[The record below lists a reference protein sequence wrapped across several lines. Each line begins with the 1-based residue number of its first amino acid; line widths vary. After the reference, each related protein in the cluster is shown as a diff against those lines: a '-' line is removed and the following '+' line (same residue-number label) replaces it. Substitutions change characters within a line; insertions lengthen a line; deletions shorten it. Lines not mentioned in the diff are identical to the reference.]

1 MSSPLEEGI
10 KKISKVSTNTREGS
24 SAFPES
30 SLTWCLT
37 QLSKTSTLVDAH
49 DCGLAGTD
57 NKPITGGE
65 KARDADKRLRA
76 GQWRAL
82 VAIRTQH
89 IKGDGSRITR
99 FQARGGLPPLLDLLR
114 QPESS
119 RKVLDLAL
127 SILAN
132 CCTQKGTRLEVRK
145 LDGVSVVVDVLKR
158 NVSVETVQ
166 NRAVRALGNLA
177 MDPEGSAE
185 VHSAGVVPLLLLC
198 LSLSPPPSSPSSL
211 TPTPELCTLKLEC
224 AQSAARALVYLSDT
238 PTNRLLLI
246 SHGSLPALTLFI
258 APEYPLGLR
267 RASLRAL
274 HELTRG
280 CSAECAREVSRSGV
294 LTHLGALAS
303 GEGDRSLVELA
314 LKTLANLC
322 SQGCL
327 RPLVGS
333 LGVIQ
338 KFAEEVK
345 KDPLKSGVF
354 FKALCLC
361 CREAVNRAKVK
372 ESGGLEVLIGFLSA
386 HQNHTLTRFAILAC
400 VDFVYDESALEQLQE
415 LGLVPLLMKR
425 LVELAKGE
433 ELTTGKIDARL
444 ISSSPCSELMTSC
457 FDSFDL
463 TPLESKREDMSKEQ
477 TSGSSSFLSLRSWLV
492 SEGLISSEG
501 ELTESPSGTDVVC
514 GSPQSSLSPSLLTPC
529 SELFQTA
536 TLHQPHSSPSTR
548 SKPCRLSS
556 STPLS
561 AQVVQLKILPASPSS
576 SHPSCTSTPQS
587 EKLPSMAKP
596 SISPS
601 SPIQISSPPRKRL
614 RVSSSTT
621 TSTHYSVVTL
631 DNPSVMSKTPTYHH
645 PYHPEPWAPESPILL
660 LLSRFSHASDP
671 STSLINTNVFSGL
684 LYYLTQHH
692 DPSGRCFRMLG
703 RLSCNPNCLQALVR
717 TGAVALIRQR
727 LCVRGEEI
735 GNDKGR
741 NGGTERQSEK
751 VKAKIAQLGLGLLS
765 NLRVQSESGFGSG
778 VLTHIMLS
786 GSETDKLYCVLS
798 LPLINSNRVLL
809 KKLLFDSGGLV
820 AALELIG
827 CQSDNDNDDD
837 EDGQSD
843 KCRTLLA
850 SWLHP
855 LEQVSP
861 YKLNFLYLSLLI
873 GCLSSLLANSKV
885 DRKNCGIDCGTRMET
900 ASNPLK
906 TTQPQKKQSICP
918 YKEATY
924 DLTFLLDDG
933 TLLLANQKAVAG
945 ENGEKD
951 VGSEYFRAL
960 LMGGFGEAQRAEGEA
975 IRIKDVNSGMLLPVL
990 HYLHGCR
997 LVKGNENEDQRKES
1011 KQDANCLVLA
1021 SLVSGGL
1028 GRPQDET
1035 DPCCAEER
1043 EFQKTPLANVMIGA
1057 CRFLVPGLQRAAEDL
1072 CVDLLFSAVS
1082 SVLRTRAKPCCS
1094 DDATTKTS
1102 RMDVDL
1108 VCKDPTHSGPQ
1119 GSPQVSKSKITVGQS
1134 TGPNMM
1140 SKCSKQ
1146 QSKLQNSQN
1155 FKQDPKVVP
1164 TTSSSSENGTEGVW
1178 LRSLLPQLYWFS
1190 QRFSYLQLGQ
1200 ACLSIMLRPQ
1210 GFQPFP
1216 LHPSLS
1222 VECFLRLVQEA
1233 DCTEGL
1239 RQDILNL
1246 VKTALS

>member
-10 KKISKVSTNTREGS
+10 KKNAKVSANTREGS

-49 DCGLAGTD
+49 SCGLAGTV
-57 NKPITGGE
+57 NEPITGGE

-82 VAIRTQH
+82 VAIRTHH
-89 IKGDGSRITR
+89 IKGDGSRIAR
-99 FQARGGLPPLLDLLR
+99 YQARGGLPPLLDLLR

-127 SILAN
+127 IILAN
-132 CCTQKGTRLEVRK
+132 CCTQKGTRQEVRK

-185 VHSAGVVPLLLLC
+185 VHSAGGVPLLLLC
-198 LSLSPPPSSPSSL
+198 LSFSPPPSSPSSL
-211 TPTPELCTLKLEC
+211 TRTPELCTLKLEC

-238 PTNRLLLI
+238 PTNRHLLI
-246 SHGSLPALTLFI
+246 SQGSLPALALFI

-280 CSAECAREVSRSGV
+280 CSAECAREVSKSGV
-294 LTHLGALAS
+294 LTHLGAFAS
-303 GEGDRSLVELA
+303 GEGDLSLVELA

-322 SQGCL
+322 TQGCL

-415 LGLVPLLMKR
+415 LGLVPLLIKR

-433 ELTTGKIDARL
+433 ELTTGKIDARI

-457 FDSFDL
+457 FDSFDF
-463 TPLESKREDMSKEQ
+463 TPLEGKKEDMSKEQ

-501 ELTESPSGTDVVC
+501 ELTESSSGTDVVC

-529 SELFQTA
+529 SELSP

-561 AQVVQLKILPASPSS
+561 AQAAQLKIFPESPSS
-576 SHPSCTSTPQS
+576 SHPSCTSTLQS
-587 EKLPSMAKP
+587 EKLPSITKP
-596 SISPS
+596 SIPPLSPLR
-601 SPIQISSPPRKRL
+601 ISSPPRKRL
-614 RVSSSTT
+614 RVSSST
-621 TSTHYSVVTL
+621 STPTRYSVVTL

-727 LCVRGEEI
+727 LCVSGEEI
-735 GNDKGR
+735 GNKKGI

-809 KKLLFDSGGLV
+809 KKLLFDSGGLA

-827 CQSDNDNDDD
+827 CQSDNDNDND
-837 EDGQSD
+837 EDGQFD
-843 KCRTLLA
+843 KCRTFLA
-850 SWLHP
+850 GWLHP

-861 YKLNFLYLSLLI
+861 YNLNFLYLSLLI

-885 DRKNCGIDCGTRMET
+885 DGKNCGIDCGTRMET
-900 ASNPLK
+900 ASNTMK

-933 TLLLANQKAVAG
+933 TFLLANQEAVAG

-960 LMGGFGEAQRAEGEA
+960 LTGGFGEAQRAKGEA
-975 IRIKDVNSGMLLPVL
+975 ILIKDVNSGMLLPVL

-1011 KQDANCLVLA
+1011 KQEANCLVLA

-1028 GRPQDET
+1028 GRPQDEM
-1035 DPCCAEER
+1035 DPYCAEEK
-1043 EFQKTPLANVMIGA
+1043 EFLKTPLAYVMIGA

-1082 SVLRTRAKPCCS
+1082 SVLRTLAKPCCS
-1094 DDATTKTS
+1094 DDATMTTS

-1108 VCKDPTHSGPQ
+1108 VCKDPTHSGPE
-1119 GSPQVSKSKITVGQS
+1119 GSPQVSKSKILVAQL
-1134 TGPNMM
+1134 TGPNIM

-1146 QSKLQNSQN
+1146 QSKLQNSPN
-1155 FKQDPKVVP
+1155 FKQVPEVVP
-1164 TTSSSSENGTEGVW
+1164 AAAATSSENGSEGAW

-1190 QRFSYLQLGQ
+1190 QRYSYLRLGQ
-1200 ACLSIMLRPQ
+1200 ACLAILLRPQ

-1222 VECFLRLVQEA
+1222 VECFLHLVQEA